1 MVLSAYLD
9 PGSASALLAAVLAG
23 MSELERR
30 FLIERRE
37 QLPSRDRVQ
46 FFARPR

>member
-1 MVLSAYLD
+1 
-9 PGSASALLAAVLAG
+9 

-37 QLPSRDRVQ
+37 QLPSGDRLL